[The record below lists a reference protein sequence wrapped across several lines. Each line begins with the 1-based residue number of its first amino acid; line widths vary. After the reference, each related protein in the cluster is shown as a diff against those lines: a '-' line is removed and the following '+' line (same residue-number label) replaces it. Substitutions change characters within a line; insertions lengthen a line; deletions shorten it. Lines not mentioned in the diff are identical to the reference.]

1 MSQYLANALQSI
13 DIIIAVV
20 VVVSS
25 SSSSSSRRRRRRLF
39 ETGSIDYA
47 ALAVLE
53 LSM

>member
-25 SSSSSSRRRRRRLF
+25 SSSSMNMMH
-39 ETGSIDYA
+39 
-47 ALAVLE
+47 V
-53 LSM
+53 